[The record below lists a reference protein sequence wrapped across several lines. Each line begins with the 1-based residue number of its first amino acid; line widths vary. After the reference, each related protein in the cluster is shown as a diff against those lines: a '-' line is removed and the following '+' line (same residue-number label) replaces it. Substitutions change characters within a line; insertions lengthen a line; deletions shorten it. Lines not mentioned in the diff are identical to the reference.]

1 MNAELQPQPR
11 RRPAG
16 TPPPLP
22 PAEPPPLRPEMFETH
37 EGSFEVR
44 EQETEHLTI
53 SSASVSKA
61 EIKPAEYT
69 GKKNEDAFAVFRDTE
84 EAMVNDGM
92 GGTLAGEVAS
102 RMVRDSWQNTVR
114 MEKVELAR
122 TPQPERDTLWE
133 HIMTEAQPLIL
144 PAFIEGDAE
153 YKPAR
158 ERAVRE
164 AREKFA
170 KMKNPPDAVK
180 LEAMARF
187 QALKELSRMILRA
200 AEENPK
206 ELNGMATTSSGVK
219 VMDVDSETW
228 GVFWTVGDSQ
238 ALIEAPGGTA
248 LEQAVPSDG
257 GLELAMQLGA
267 ISREQAAD
275 FTNPTTRELR
285 FSKLNQALGQKT
297 EVMPHITV
305 RKLHSGQR
313 IRLASDGL
321 TDSFLDEDP
330 TQTVLDRSEGATLTR
345 GTRRA
350 VEGAIDGFR
359 TEKGKAGADDITVVD
374 IEVKPL
380 VPDRVINA
388 EVDWALWVADAL
400 REAGVSGVEE
410 DRIIRELSEG
420 VIRSNIV
427 KQALSE
433 ISLIE
438 HDRTVSGDE
447 ARSIIQRYL
456 AERIET
462 LRSPDLDVGDMAAE

>member
-1 MNAELQPQPR
+1 
-11 RRPAG
+11 
-16 TPPPLP
+16 
-22 PAEPPPLRPEMFETH
+22 MFETH
-37 EGSFEVR
+37 EGGFEVL
-44 EQETEHLTI
+44 EAKTEHLTI

-61 EIKPAEYT
+61 EIKPGKYT
-69 GKKNEDAFAVFRDTE
+69 DPNQDAFAVFKDTE
-84 EAMVNDGM
+84 EAIVNDGM
-92 GGTLAGEVAS
+92 GGARAGEVAS
-102 RMVRDSWQNTVR
+102 QMVRDSWQDTVR
-114 MEKVELAR
+114 MEKIELAR

-158 ERAVRE
+158 ERAVRD

-170 KMKNPPDAVK
+170 KMENPPDAVK

-187 QALKELSRMILRA
+187 QALKELSRMIFRA
-200 AEENPK
+200 AQDDPK
-206 ELNGMATTSSGVK
+206 KLNGMATTSSGVK
-219 VMDVDSETW
+219 VMEVDGETW
-228 GVFWTVGDSQ
+228 GIFWTVGDSQ

-257 GLELAMQLGA
+257 GLEIALQLGA

-275 FTNPTTRELR
+275 FTDTKIRDLR
-285 FSKLNQALGQKT
+285 FSKLNQALGQKA

-330 TQTVLDRSEGATLTR
+330 TQTVLDRSEGASLAH

-359 TEKGKAGADDITVVD
+359 TEKGKAGADDVTVID
-374 IEVKPL
+374 LEVKPL
-380 VPDRVINA
+380 SIERITDV
-388 EVDWALWVADAL
+388 ETDWFIWVSDAL
-400 REAGVSGVEE
+400 REVGVHGDEE

-420 VIRSNIV
+420 VIRQNIV

-433 ISLIE
+433 ISLIQN
-438 HDRTVSGDE
+438 DRPVSSTE
-447 ARSIIQRYL
+447 ARAIVQRYIR
-456 AERIET
+456 ERVED
-462 LRSPDLDVGDMAAE
+462 LRNPDLDVDVSDMAAE